1 MGTTNREVVARPAP
15 VLPPFGVKLYCLSTA
30 IGMFVLIPTSW
41 GVSPAFGVVTTVV
54 TVFHLL
60 SIYGLWNMYL
70 VGLDLAV
77 VLNLVSILGAI
88 VVGSFTGIVLPIV
101 FIVYLRHVRVYY
113 L

>member
-1 MGTTNREVVARPAP
+1 MRRHAP
-15 VLPPFGVKLYCLSTA
+15 VLPPFGVKLYCLATL
-30 IGMFVLIPTSW
+30 IGMFALIPTAW

-60 SIYGLWNMYL
+60 SFYGLWNMYL

-77 VLNLVSILGAI
+77 AMNVVSILGAI
-88 VVGSFTGIVLPIV
+88 LVGSFTGIVLPIV